1 VRPML
6 AGIELPQV
14 QEIRTEDTR
23 VIAEHLPP
31 GKDGSLLQDLGRAPT
46 TLTVAGVAT
55 GPGALA
61 LVEQLHAELRAGLPV
76 PFSADVTRGTTVDE
90 VLVDDLR
97 VRELAGRPERLA
109 YVLTLR
115 EYQEPVAPD
124 DTGPFDVALLEE
136 AGGLFDALVNG
147 LDLAAGFAS
156 GLERFV
162 GPLTDI
168 LGRLTERRQG
178 TGG

>member
-23 VIAEHLPP
+23 VLAEHLPP

-46 TLTVAGVAT
+46 TLTLAGVAT
-55 GPGALA
+55 GPDALA

-76 PFSADVTRGTTVDE
+76 PFVADVTRGTTVDE
-90 VLVDDLR
+90 VLVDDLQI
-97 VRELAGRPERLA
+97 RELAGRPERLA

-115 EYQEPVAPD
+115 EHQEPVTPED
-124 DTGPFDVALLEE
+124 SGPFDAALLEE
-136 AGGLFDALVNG
+136 ASGLFDDLVDG
-147 LDLAAGFAS
+147 LDLAVGFAS

-162 GPLTDI
+162 GPLTDL
-168 LGRLTERRQG
+168 LGRLTQLRRD